1 MTVQTFLLWGAAVLY
16 VVLGVVLYLLMVA
29 SSRASQTEAR
39 VQALLRAGHQREN
52 SFSGGAASI

>member
-1 MTVQTFLLWGAAVLY
+1 MTVQTVLLWGAAVLY

-39 VQALLRAGHQREN
+39 VQALLRAARAGSEHSVTR
-52 SFSGGAASI
+52 

>member
-1 MTVQTFLLWGAAVLY
+1 MTIQSLLLWGAAVLY

-39 VQALLRAGHQREN
+39 VQALLREALAKGEPQCPTE
-52 SFSGGAASI
+52 G